1 MKILFTITTLI
12 LAFFLSTP
20 AFAQDMDYRLDGC
33 IPTLNGPSAQIEPIN
48 PPAPSQTPSKSE
60 LKEIWEEMESLTLNM
75 IDLEVEVLDLKAQQL
90 KIIPFVNI
98 SSKEEDTPHQDE
110 IEDEAFGEDHATDQI
125 RYEMLQMARHLSGLT
140 FQVACI
146 RNEVAQMNPYQE
158 ETNTPNTRNT
168 KAQQL
173 QIERNYGKPV
183 MQAGDSTECYWK
195 EMENMAI
202 QAMDLEVEIS
212 DLRAVLST
220 LKRNAWELDQIA
232 LSKGNP
238 NR

>member
-1 MKILFTITTLI
+1 MKTIFTTITLI
-12 LAFFLSTP
+12 ASLFLSIP
-20 AFAQDMDYRLDGC
+20 ALAQDIDYRLDGC
-33 IPTLNGPSAQIEPIN
+33 IPTLSGPSPQFEASTQE
-48 PPAPSQTPSKSE
+48 APSQTPSKSD
-60 LKEIWEEMESLTLNM
+60 LKQIWEEMESLTLNM

-90 KIIPFVNI
+90 KVIPFANVL
-98 SSKEEDTPHQDE
+98 SPEEDTNLEDE
-110 IEDEAFGEDHATDQI
+110 MEDEAFAEDHVTDQI
-125 RYEMLQMARHLSGLT
+125 RYEMLQMARHLSNLT
-140 FQVACI
+140 FQVSCI
-146 RNEVAQMNPYQE
+146 RDEVQQMNPYEGNNTLNNQE
-158 ETNTPNTRNT
+158 SPMDGPEMKRYYD
-168 KAQQL
+168 KSL
-173 QIERNYGKPV
+173 

-212 DLRAVLST
+212 DLRAVLSN